1 MSLYKYLPPDRI
13 DILRDRRIRFT
24 QHMALN
30 DPFEMKPFFE
40 LLAEDTIMKQML
52 CFGGE
57 STWEAGFDLS
67 YSMIAMV
74 FDEMKKYFP
83 DESSRKEIDEIRN
96 GLPSYEALREQ
107 AKQERPAFLDNL
119 VELAKQRMP
128 ELRNVIF
135 TRFNQTIGIL
145 SLTQKSDDIC
155 MWAHYAQNN
164 KGFVIEFDERHEFFN
179 QSKDSADLFG
189 CLHEVDYREDR
200 PNRDS
205 MLDLSPRD
213 VFLVK
218 SEKWRDE
225 REWRMMQSLENGKK
239 LEKDGQPS
247 LDDEGEPIYLFSLP
261 PSCITGII
269 FGTRMSSKNK
279 SDLVQ
284 VLSAN
289 DYSHVST
296 YRAILDERKFKFHI
310 VASDCS

>member
-1 MSLYKYLPPDRI
+1 
-13 DILRDRRIRFT
+13 
-24 QHMALN
+24 MALN

-57 STWEAGFDLS
+57 STWEAGSDLS

-83 DESSRKEIDEIRN
+83 DESSRKEIDEIWN

-145 SLTQKSDDIC
+145 SLTQKPADIC

-205 MLDLSPRD
+205 ILDLSPRD
-213 VFLVK
+213 IFLVK

-225 REWRMMQSLENGKK
+225 SEWRMMQSLENGQT
-239 LEKDGQPS
+239 LERDGQPS

-269 FGTRMSSKNK
+269 FGTRMSQPNRHRIMH
-279 SDLVQ
+279 
-284 VLSAN
+284 VLSTEDYWHVKRHEALLDDRRFKLNIVKAN
-289 DYSHVST
+289 P
-296 YRAILDERKFKFHI
+296 I
-310 VASDCS
+310 